1 MTQTAAETG
10 KRERTK
16 AQNRRAI
23 LDAAR
28 EVFTEMGYD
37 AASIRDVVRRTE
49 LASGTFYNYFPD
61 KASVFHAVLEERTTE
76 LRRRLREVRLRETT
90 LDAVVHEG
98 FRVYFS
104 FIVEDQPLFEL
115 LRRNAGTVQTMFDTP
130 ALEAGVYE
138 LFEDLSAVAARIDLS
153 PAIDLDYLSA
163 AMGGVAF
170 ELGIRMIEQPQP
182 DVERTARFA
191 SELFLGGMT
200 RLAGASAGSSAPA

>member
-1 MTQTAAETG
+1 VTPAAAAQQG
-10 KRERTK
+10 KRELTK

-37 AASIRDVVRRTE
+37 AASIRDVVRRTQ

-98 FRVYFS
+98 FRVYFA
-104 FIVEDQPLFEL
+104 FIVEDRELFEL

-138 LFEDLSAVAARIDLS
+138 LFEDLSALAARMGLS
-153 PAIDLDYLSA
+153 PAIDLGYLSA

-170 ELGIRMIEQPQP
+170 ELGIRMIEQPDP

-191 SELFLGGMT
+191 SELFLGGIA
-200 RLAGASAGSSAPA
+200 RLGAG

>member
-1 MTQTAAETG
+1 MTETAADSG

-76 LRRRLREVRLRETT
+76 LRRRLREVRLHETT

-104 FIVEDQPLFEL
+104 FIVEDRALFEL

-138 LFEDLSAVAARIDLS
+138 LFEDLSALAARIDLS

-170 ELGIRMIEQPQP
+170 ELGIRMVEQAEP
-182 DVERTARFA
+182 DVEGAARFA
-191 SELFLGGMT
+191 GDLFLGGIA
-200 RLAGASAGSSAPA
+200 RLAGAPVQASPPV

>member
-1 MTQTAAETG
+1 VTSAAAPPG

-23 LDAAR
+23 LDAAC
-28 EVFTEMGYD
+28 EVFSEMGYD

-61 KASVFHAVLEERTTE
+61 KASVFHAVLEERTQE
-76 LRRRLREVRLRETT
+76 LRRRLRVVRQRETT

-98 FRVYFS
+98 FVVYFS
-104 FIVEDQPLFEL
+104 FIVEDRPLFEL

-130 ALEAGVYE
+130 ALEAGIVE
-138 LFEDLSAVAARIDLS
+138 LFEDLSTLAQRMQLAPS
-153 PAIDLDYLSA
+153 IDLDYLSA

-170 ELGIRMIEQPQP
+170 ELGIRLVEQPDP

-191 SELFLGGMT
+191 SELFLGGIA
-200 RLAGASAGSSAPA
+200 RLAAQG